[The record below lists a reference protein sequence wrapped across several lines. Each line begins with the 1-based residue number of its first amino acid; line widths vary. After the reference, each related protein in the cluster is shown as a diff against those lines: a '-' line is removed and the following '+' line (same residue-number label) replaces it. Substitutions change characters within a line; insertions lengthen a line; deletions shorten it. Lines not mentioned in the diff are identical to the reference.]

1 VLATNIPVGILVKLT
16 TLPVIILSDIGEPLQ
31 HLCSLFIVANGLGN
45 LNIVLGLSG
54 DLIVQ
59 VQETIVNTEL
69 YRISAGICICRLDV
83 SYQGVLLA
91 RNVRNVHVVSR
102 WGKILQ
108 LLAGEDVFSN
118 EMNLGVSMLSSL
130 RGRHVD
136 DLARTL
142 LDENVSTL
150 PQGRTLHG
158 VGQGRTRI
166 GRVDGVILL

>member
-1 VLATNIPVGILVKLT
+1 MLATSIPVGILVKLT
-16 TLPVIILSDIGEPLQ
+16 TLPVIITSDIGEPLQ
-31 HLCSLFIVANGLGN
+31 HLCSLFITTNGLGN
-45 LNIVLGLSG
+45 LNIVLGRAVG
-54 DLIVQ
+54 LIVQ
-59 VQETIVNTEL
+59 VQEPVVNTEL
-69 YRISAGICICRLDV
+69 CSISTGICICRLDV
-83 SYQGVLLA
+83 SYQGVFLA

-118 EMNLGVSMLSSL
+118 EMNLGVSMLSRL
-130 RGRHVD
+130 RGGHVD

-158 VGQGRTRI
+158 EGQRRTRI
-166 GRVDGVILL
+166 GRIDGEILL